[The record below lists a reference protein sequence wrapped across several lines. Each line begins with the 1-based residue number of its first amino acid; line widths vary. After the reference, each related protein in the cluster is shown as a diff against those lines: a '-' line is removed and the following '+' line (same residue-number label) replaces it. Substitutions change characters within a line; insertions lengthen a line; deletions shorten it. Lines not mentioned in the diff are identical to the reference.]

1 MFGSEKY
8 DAIYNKVRHLISEK
22 SGITFVFSH
31 YAKIQVDSYD
41 YLLIKK
47 HWHCIIL

>member
-22 SGITFVFSH
+22 SGITFVFSY
-31 YAKIQVDSYD
+31 YAKLQVDSYD
-41 YLLIKK
+41 SLLIKK
-47 HWHCIIL
+47 H